1 MAPDLQRHRQARR
14 VTSMPVELKGYCA
27 PNLEPVQAAFQSN
40 FDLGLED
47 GASVAVSVAGEMVV
61 DLWGGR
67 RNAAGDPWE
76 SDTLV
81 NLYSTSK
88 TMTALALL
96 VLADRGQ
103 VDLAAPVARYWP
115 EFAANG
121 KGEVTIGQVLGHT
134 AGLPGW
140 DAPIVEADLYD
151 WEKVTSLLAAQAP
164 WWEPGTASGYH
175 AVTQGYLL
183 GEVVRR
189 VTGQTFG
196 QYFREAIAE
205 PIEADFYFASPPDVD
220 ARISRLIPTGI
231 RPGDRATSGM
241 AERVFRNPY
250 ERAEWSW
257 TEAFRRADIPACNG
271 LGNAR
276 SIARLQSLLV
286 GPGPSGGQGLL
297 SASAGLAALTQQSR
311 GPDLV
316 VGANLRFGL
325 GYGLGEDLERRI
337 CFWGGWG
344 GSMVWLDFD
353 RQMVVAYAM
362 NRMAEGS
369 FIGDRTQAIIGAATR
384 NVRPTPRSA

>member
-1 MAPDLQRHRQARR
+1 M
-14 VTSMPVELKGYCA
+14 
-27 PNLEPVQAAFQSN
+27 
-40 FDLGLED
+40 
-47 GASVAVSVAGEMVV
+47 AVSVAGEMVV